1 MVINFYTYD
10 GSIKNLD
17 TEKDIYN
24 IDPDYTVNIEGTDCK
39 VYRLDFRKYCERNN
53 IPLNQQG
60 KEPYYDWLE
69 RAKIVAGNYRWQT
82 GSEREIKKFSFGEFD
97 FLFAENNYDNIGLLT
112 EKLYQTE
119 RTLDCWAGHSEINTK
134 KRFYKQYLSLRFG
147 IVKKDTETII
157 RKRDF
162 PKLEMYSDSLEMN
175 HLTFKHFDEEIQ
187 HLLNN
192 NNFTTIP
199 IERGYF

>member
-10 GSIKNLD
+10 GSIKNLV

-39 VYRLDFRKYCERNN
+39 VYRLEFRKYCERNN
-53 IPLNQQG
+53 IPLDQQG
-60 KEPYYDWLE
+60 VLPYYDWLD

-82 GSEREIKKFSFGEFD
+82 GSEREIKKFSFEEFD
-97 FLFAENNYDNIGLLT
+97 SLFATNNYDNIGFLT

-119 RTLDCWAGHSEINTK
+119 RTLDCWVGHSEINTK

-147 IVKKDTETII
+147 IVKKDTEIII
-157 RKRDF
+157 RKRNF

-175 HLTFKHFDEEIQ
+175 HTIFKHFDEEIQ
-187 HLLNN
+187 RLLKNN
-192 NNFTTIP
+192 TFTTIP